1 MTKQDKASRKTI
13 KKIKKNDLPVL
24 DSDQDLFSAFMDA
37 SLSTGSEEKG
47 PEEKKKRSPK
57 ERSAPRLNKHGL
69 PMIEAFEA
77 QFLSASQD
85 HLSESAA
92 NEPGHLSVPEEPGEP
107 EELEE
112 NFALLLEA
120 SLKQKKGPV
129 KKKPIPMPLKKR
141 LKRYP
146 PPEAELDLHGFT
158 ALGAELK
165 AKAFISTCKHQGYFS
180 LRLIVGKGLH
190 SDSGPVLPDVIED
203 LLKILK
209 SQHLVL
215 AYEWDRQKKSK
226 SGALIV
232 YLKQFDD

>member
-1 MTKQDKASRKTI
+1 MTKQDKAHRKTI

-24 DSDQDLFSAFMDA
+24 DSDQDLFLAFMDPP
-37 SLSTGSEEKG
+37 SSTGSEEKG
-47 PEEKKKRSPK
+47 SEEKKKRLPK

-85 HLSESAA
+85 RLPESVA
-92 NEPGHLSVPEEPGEP
+92 NESGRLSVPEEPGEP
-107 EELEE
+107 EE

-120 SLKQKKGPV
+120 SLKQKKGPG
-129 KKKPIPMPLKKR
+129 KKKPTPMPLKKR

-146 PPEAELDLHGFT
+146 PPEAELDLHGYT

-190 SDSGPVLPDVIED
+190 SDSGPVLPEVIED

-209 SQHLVL
+209 GQHLVL

>member
-1 MTKQDKASRKTI
+1 MTKQDKAP
-13 KKIKKNDLPVL
+13 KKNSKKLTKNDLPVL

-37 SLSTGSEEKG
+37 PSSMGSKENGSED
-47 PEEKKKRSPK
+47 KKKSSQKDR
-57 ERSAPRLNKHGL
+57 AIPRLNKHGL
-69 PMIEAFEA
+69 PVIEEFES
-77 QFLSASQD
+77 QFLSNGQD
-85 HLSESAA
+85 RLAESGPDESGESAA
-92 NEPGHLSVPEEPGEP
+92 PEKSGDQ
-107 EELEE
+107 EEGEE
-112 NFALLLEA
+112 NFEILLEA
-120 SLKQKKGPV
+120 SLKQKTGPA
-129 KKKPIPMPLKKR
+129 KKKSNPMPIKKR

-190 SDSGPVLPDVIED
+190 SDIGPVLPDVIED
-203 LLKILK
+203 LLKIMK
-209 SQHLVL
+209 DQNMVL

-226 SGALIV
+226 SGALVV